1 MQTKAQKETIVKDL
15 TDKLKKIKSA
25 VFADYAGLSVVKLT
39 KLRRELRGQGVDIK
53 VIKKTLVDIS
63 LKNAG
68 INDADAKKMPG
79 QLAVITGY
87 DDEVA
92 PAKIVYGFS
101 RKEDKLKI
109 LGGILNNAF
118 IDAAGIVGLA
128 KLPSRPE
135 LLGKLVGTI
144 AAPMSGML
152 NVLQGNMRG
161 LVQVLSQIDA
171 KRRPEA

>member
-1 MQTKAQKETIVKDL
+1 MQTRAQKETVVKDL
-15 TDKLKKIKSA
+15 TDKLSKIKTA

-53 VIKKTLVDIS
+53 VVKKTLVDIS

-68 INDADAKKMPG
+68 INDVDAKRMPG

-87 DDEVA
+87 SDEVA

-161 LVQVLSQIDA
+161 LVQVLSQI
-171 KRRPEA
+171 KK